1 MAVGDR
7 SELRLAGPS
16 VVGTTST
23 TVLTVPSGS
32 VYVTKQILFTNTN
45 GVDAYISLA
54 IGSVATPGNC
64 IFFNL
69 PIAGY
74 DTVVFDTALVLN
86 TAETLTGISDR
97 GGINV
102 TVTGWDKEV

>member
-45 GVDAYISLA
+45 GVDAYISMA
-54 IGSVATPGNC
+54 IGSVATVGNR
-64 IFFNL
+64 IFSNL

-86 TAETLTGISDR
+86 TAETLTAISDR
-97 GGINV
+97 GAINV